1 MSLLSSSITFFNP
14 SAFGK
19 LGEMDM
25 AKNLNSDKTFHLS
38 KFQVVEVDSSVR
50 PSRVTILSS
59 HESKEDATEAW
70 KASAVAKI
78 DFYDISHSV
87 LEI

>member
-1 MSLLSSSITFFNP
+1 MSQ
-14 SAFGK
+14 
-19 LGEMDM
+19 DM
-25 AKNLNSDKTFHLS
+25 NLEKTFHLF

-50 PSRVTILSS
+50 PARVTILSS

>member
-1 MSLLSSSITFFNP
+1 MGMFQ
-14 SAFGK
+14 
-19 LGEMDM
+19 DM
-25 AKNLNSDKTFHLS
+25 NLEKTFHLS

-50 PSRVTILSS
+50 PARVTILSS
-59 HESKEDATEAW
+59 HESKEDPTEAW

>member
-1 MSLLSSSITFFNP
+1 MSASIYFVNP
-14 SAFGK
+14 STFDEI
-19 LGEMDM
+19 GEMDM
-25 AKNLNSDKTFHLS
+25 SQDMNLEKTFHLS

-50 PSRVTILSS
+50 PARVTILSS

-70 KASAVAKI
+70 KASAVAMI

>member
-1 MSLLSSSITFFNP
+1 MAQNLSSARN
-14 SAFGK
+14 
-19 LGEMDM
+19 
-25 AKNLNSDKTFHLS
+25 FHPS

-50 PSRVTILSS
+50 PARVTIWSS
-59 HESKEDATEAW
+59 HEGKEDATEAW

>member
-1 MSLLSSSITFFNP
+1 MSQ
-14 SAFGK
+14 G
-19 LGEMDM
+19 M
-25 AKNLNSDKTFHLS
+25 NLEKTFHLS

-50 PSRVTILSS
+50 PARVTILSS
-59 HESKEDATEAW
+59 HESKEDATQAQ

>member
-1 MSLLSSSITFFNP
+1 VYRLILLIQRHFDEI
-14 SAFGK
+14 
-19 LGEMDM
+19 GEMDM
-25 AKNLNSDKTFHLS
+25 SQDMNLEKTFRLS

-50 PSRVTILSS
+50 PARVTILSS

-70 KASAVAKI
+70 KASAIAKI

>member
-1 MSLLSSSITFFNP
+1 
-14 SAFGK
+14 
-19 LGEMDM
+19 MD
-25 AKNLNSDKTFHLS
+25 KNLNSDRTFHLS

-50 PSRVTILSS
+50 PARVTILSS
-59 HESKEDATEAW
+59 HESKEDATKAW

>member
-1 MSLLSSSITFFNP
+1 MSQ
-14 SAFGK
+14 
-19 LGEMDM
+19 DM
-25 AKNLNSDKTFHLS
+25 NLEKTFHLS

-50 PSRVTILSS
+50 PARVTISSS

>member
-1 MSLLSSSITFFNP
+1 MSASINFVNPTTFDEVREIYM
-14 SAFGK
+14 AQ
-19 LGEMDM
+19 DM
-25 AKNLNSDKTFHLS
+25 NLEKTFHLS

-50 PSRVTILSS
+50 PARVTILSS

>member
-1 MSLLSSSITFFNP
+1 MSASINFVNP
-14 SAFGK
+14 STFDEI
-19 LGEMDM
+19 GEMDM
-25 AKNLNSDKTFHLS
+25 SQEMNLEKTFHLS

-50 PSRVTILSS
+50 PARVTILSS

>member
-1 MSLLSSSITFFNP
+1 MSASIYFVNP
-14 SAFGK
+14 STFDEIGK
-19 LGEMDM
+19 MDM
-25 AKNLNSDKTFHLS
+25 SQDMNLEKTFHLS

-50 PSRVTILSS
+50 PARVTILSS

-70 KASAVAKI
+70 KASAIAKI

>member
-1 MSLLSSSITFFNP
+1 SLLSESIYFVNP
-14 SAFGK
+14 STFDEIGK
-19 LGEMDM
+19 MDM
-25 AKNLNSDKTFHLS
+25 SQDMNLEKTFHLS

-50 PSRVTILSS
+50 PARVTILSS

>member
-1 MSLLSSSITFFNP
+1 MSASIYFVNP
-14 SAFGK
+14 STFDE
-19 LGEMDM
+19 LREMDM
-25 AKNLNSDKTFHLS
+25 SQDMNLEKTFHLS

-50 PSRVTILSS
+50 PARVTILSS

>member
-1 MSLLSSSITFFNP
+1 MSQ
-14 SAFGK
+14 
-19 LGEMDM
+19 DM
-25 AKNLNSDKTFHLS
+25 NLENTFHLS

-50 PSRVTILSS
+50 PARVTILSS

>member
-1 MSLLSSSITFFNP
+1 MSQ
-14 SAFGK
+14 
-19 LGEMDM
+19 DM
-25 AKNLNSDKTFHLS
+25 NLEKTFHLS

-50 PSRVTILSS
+50 PARVIILSS

>member
-1 MSLLSSSITFFNP
+1 M
-14 SAFGK
+14 
-19 LGEMDM
+19 
-25 AKNLNSDKTFHLS
+25 
-38 KFQVVEVDSSVR
+38 VEVDSSVR
-50 PSRVTILSS
+50 PARVTILSS

>member
-1 MSLLSSSITFFNP
+1 MAQNLSSEGN
-14 SAFGK
+14 
-19 LGEMDM
+19 
-25 AKNLNSDKTFHLS
+25 FHPS

-50 PSRVTILSS
+50 PARVTISS
-59 HESKEDATEAW
+59 SDESKEDTTEAW

-78 DFYDISHSV
+78 NIYEISHSV